1 MNLNAKDDGQR
12 LLARKGEAVP
22 SEAMRP
28 KPVAVALTDA
38 SGFVLSRD
46 SSSGK
51 TNSEPARKSEDRI
64 AAATSSPPSS
74 LLDYRLVRVSLRPDS
89 GPPDGGR
96 ADGGRPDDGR
106 AKGKDSAVPAMGRL
120 TPTAAASVLP
130 RDFGHR
136 EALTSRRLVKYAV
149 LAVVVLLAFAFLIG
163 AVSA

>member
-46 SSSGK
+46 NSSGK
-51 TNSEPARKSEDRI
+51 TNSDAARKPEDRI

-74 LLDYRLVRVSLRPDS
+74 LLDYRLVRVSSRPDS
-89 GPPDGGR
+89 GQPDGGR
-96 ADGGRPDDGR
+96 ADDGPMDDGR
-106 AKGKDSAVPAMGRL
+106 ARDEDSAAPAVGRL
-120 TPTAAASVLP
+120 TATAAASVLP

-136 EALTSRRLVKYAV
+136 EALTSRRQVKYAV
-149 LAVVVLLAFAFLIG
+149 LAAVVLLAFAFLIG
-163 AVSA
+163 AMLA

>member
-46 SSSGK
+46 SSSGQ
-51 TNSEPARKSEDRI
+51 TNSEPARKSEDRV

-74 LLDYRLVRVSLRPDS
+74 LLDYRLVRVSS
-89 GPPDGGR
+89 
-96 ADGGRPDDGR
+96 RPDDGPLDDGR
-106 AKGKDSAVPAMGRL
+106 ARDEDSAAPAVGRL
-120 TPTAAASVLP
+120 TATAAASVLP

-163 AVSA
+163 AMPA

>member
-46 SSSGK
+46 SSSGQ
-51 TNSEPARKSEDRI
+51 TNSETARKSEDRI

-74 LLDYRLVRVSLRPDS
+74 LLDYRLVRVSS
-89 GPPDGGR
+89 
-96 ADGGRPDDGR
+96 RPDDGR
-106 AKGKDSAVPAMGRL
+106 LDDGCARDEDSAAPAVGRL
-120 TPTAAASVLP
+120 TATAAASVLP

-149 LAVVVLLAFAFLIG
+149 LAVVVSWPSPF
-163 AVSA
+163 